1 MAEINA
7 QLMLESMDEILD
19 SYEENEEDI
28 EVLESWI
35 NETRIELKKRVLL
48 LQKKKEENAMMEKY
62 LLDMVD
68 SDIIRDYKKYREQ
81 S

>member
-1 MAEINA
+1 
-7 QLMLESMDEILD
+7 MLNMEMDD
-19 SYEENEEDI
+19 GWASSEEEEEEGE
-28 EVLESWI
+28 EVGVKE
-35 NETRIELKKRVLL
+35 
-48 LQKKKEENAMMEKY
+48 KKKEENAMMEKY